1 MNIEPKI
8 ENGSLIEEEDD
19 VELEMT
25 SEFIVKDDPDIV
37 QYNNGMIKILTA
49 SLIFI
54 TSRDFNIYLRQTF
67 CFSYC
72 MEIET
77 FCFSYCMEIELQIE
91 NFVMEKL
98 KLRIKANR

>member
-72 MEIET
+72 T
-77 FCFSYCMEIELQIE
+77 EIELQIE
-91 NFVMEKL
+91 NISIVMEKW
-98 KLRIKANR
+98 KLRIKANQ

>member
-19 VELEMT
+19 AELEMT

-72 MEIET
+72 MEIE
-77 FCFSYCMEIELQIE
+77 LQIE
-91 NFVMEKL
+91 NISIVMEKW
-98 KLRIKANR
+98 KLRIKANQ

>member
-19 VELEMT
+19 AELEMT

-37 QYNNGMIKILTA
+37 QYNKGMIKILTA

-72 MEIET
+72 MEIE
-77 FCFSYCMEIELQIE
+77 LQIE
-91 NFVMEKL
+91 SISIVMEKW
-98 KLRIKANR
+98 KLRIKANQ

>member
-37 QYNNGMIKILTA
+37 EYNNGMIKILTA

-54 TSRDFNIYLRQTF
+54 TSRDFNIYQRQ
-67 CFSYC
+67 
-72 MEIET
+72 T

-91 NFVMEKL
+91 NISIVMEKW
-98 KLRIKANR
+98 KLRIKANQ

>member
-19 VELEMT
+19 AELEMT

-54 TSRDFNIYLRQTF
+54 TSIDFNIYLRQTF

-72 MEIET
+72 MEIE
-77 FCFSYCMEIELQIE
+77 LQIE
-91 NFVMEKL
+91 NIVMEKL